1 MILFSKPMEQ
11 SFCKTAFSLY
21 FSGQITLDYCVQF
34 FYILEGPNNTGEL
47 GEKKKKVEGNGR
59 KELKMR
65 NNLTVPSILLSQ
77 TANMEMHEPIYDKY
91 NY

>member
-1 MILFSKPMEQ
+1 MEQ

-47 GEKKKKVEGNGR
+47 GEKKKSGR
-59 KELKMR
+59 KWKERVKDEEQF
-65 NNLTVPSILLSQ
+65 NSS
-77 TANMEMHEPIYDKY
+77 
-91 NY
+91 